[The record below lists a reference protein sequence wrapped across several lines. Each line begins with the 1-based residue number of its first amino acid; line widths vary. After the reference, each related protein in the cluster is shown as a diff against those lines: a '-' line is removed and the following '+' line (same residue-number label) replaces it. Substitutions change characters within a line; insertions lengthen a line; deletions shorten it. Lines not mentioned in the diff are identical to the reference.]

1 MSIILVLTALLGLQ
15 ALALIGLAL
24 LAQEG
29 MVRLP
34 KGRTI
39 LGAFRGATVGAG
51 PCAQAIRTARL
62 RRAVESKQLRAA
74 RLESEAKARMNAAN
88 PSKRVLVRLE
98 GLESKASRRARR
110 REEARLAEEQRQH
123 PRLEERRAKRAA
135 ARKARLLRWRKPA
148 KPPKAHSPKK
158 WGSGSAWTRPDPS
171 KAEMGLKVW
180 RLRRRQ
186 VALAQEWAG
195 LAVRRRTASRR
206 IKSLELR
213 LRGLEASADAAARKA
228 RCVKAAAAR
237 WQTDASLVAMATAGG
252 HLAGLHDGARQLRA
266 QKARLEAIDLSLA
279 KAQAVVDVQLSQ
291 LGVLIQEAA

>member
-1 MSIILVLTALLGLQ
+1 MSIVLVLTALLGLQ

-51 PCAQAIRTARL
+51 PCAQILKTARF

-74 RLESEAKARMNAAN
+74 RLESEAKARMNASN
-88 PSKRVLVRLE
+88 PSKRVSTRLE
-98 GLESKASRRARR
+98 GHSSKASRRRQR
-110 REEARLAEEQRQH
+110 REEAAALEQALQH

-148 KPPKAHSPKK
+148 ETKKARSPKQ
-158 WGSGSAWTRPDPS
+158 WGSGSAWTRPDAA
-171 KAEMGLKVW
+171 KAEKALNTW
-180 RLRRRQ
+180 RLRRSQ

-195 LAVRRRTASRR
+195 LAVRRRAVARR
-206 IKSLELR
+206 VKSLELR
-213 LRGLEASADAAARKA
+213 LRGLEASTDAAARKA
-228 RCVKAAAAR
+228 RGVKAAAAR
-237 WQTDASLVAMATAGG
+237 WQTDASLVAMAEAGQR
-252 HLAGLHDGARQLRA
+252 LAGLHDGARQLRA
-266 QKARLEAIDLSLA
+266 QKARAEATDLSLQ
-279 KAQAVVDVQLSQ
+279 KAQAVVDVQLAR
-291 LGVLIQEAA
+291 LGVLLQEAA

>member
-1 MSIILVLTALLGLQ
+1 MSIILVLTVLMGLQ

-29 MVRLP
+29 MVRPP

-62 RRAVESKQLRAA
+62 RRAVASKQLRAA
-74 RLESEAKARMNAAN
+74 RLESEAKARMCSAN
-88 PSKRVLVRLE
+88 PSKRVLTRLE
-98 GLESKASRRARR
+98 GHSSKASRRRQR
-110 REEARLAEEQRQH
+110 REEAAALELALQH

-135 ARKARLLRWRKPA
+135 ARKARLLRWRKPVET
-148 KPPKAHSPKK
+148 KTRSPKQ
-158 WGSGSAWTRPDPS
+158 WGSGSAWTRPDAA
-171 KAEMGLKVW
+171 KAEKALNIW
-180 RLRRRQ
+180 RMRLRQ

-195 LAVRRRTASRR
+195 LAVRRRETARR

-213 LRGLEASADAAARKA
+213 LRGLEASRRRAASD
-228 RCVKAAAAR
+228 VVAAL
-237 WQTDASLVAMATAGG
+237 DATAR
-252 HLAGLHDGARQLRA
+252 HPEFIAALKDNAAILAAIHSGAAQLRA
-266 QKARLEAIDLSLA
+266 QKARMEATDLSLQ

>member
-15 ALALIGLAL
+15 ALAFTGLAL

-51 PCAQAIRTARL
+51 PCAQTLLSARL
-62 RRAVESKQLRAA
+62 RRADQSKQLRAA
-74 RLESEAKARMNAAN
+74 RLEAEAQARMCSAN
-88 PSKRVLVRLE
+88 PSKRVSTRLE
-98 GLESKASRRARR
+98 GHSSKASRRRQR
-110 REEARLAEEQRQH
+110 REEARMLESALQH

-148 KPPKAHSPKK
+148 EKKVHSPKQ
-158 WGSGSAWTRPDPS
+158 WGSGSAWTRPSQS
-171 KAEMGLKVW
+171 KAEKGINIW

-186 VALAQEWAG
+186 ADLAQEWAG
-195 LAVRRRTASRR
+195 LSVRRLVVARR

-213 LRGLEASADAAARKA
+213 LRGLEGSR
-228 RCVKAAAAR
+228 AAAAAALV
-237 WQTDASLVAMATAGG
+237 ASLDAAGR
-252 HLAGLHDGARQLRA
+252 HPEFIAALRDDAAILAGLHSGARQLRA
-266 QKARLEAIDLSLA
+266 QKDRLEATDLSLQ

-291 LGVLIQEAA
+291 LGVLLQTQEAA

>member
-1 MSIILVLTALLGLQ
+1 MSIILTLTALLGLQ
-15 ALALIGLAL
+15 ALALVGLAL

-62 RRAVESKQLRAA
+62 RRAVEFKQLRAA
-74 RLESEAKARMNAAN
+74 RLESEAKARMCSAN
-88 PSKRVLVRLE
+88 PSKRVSARLE
-98 GLESKASRRARR
+98 GHSSKASRRRQR
-110 REEARLAEEQRQH
+110 REEAAALELALQH

-148 KPPKAHSPKK
+148 EKKTRSPKQ
-158 WGSGSAWTRPDPS
+158 WGSGSAWTRPDAS
-171 KAEMGLKVW
+171 KAERALNIW

-186 VALAQEWAG
+186 IALAQEWAG
-195 LAVRRRTASRR
+195 LAVRRRETARR

-213 LRGLEASADAAARKA
+213 LQGLAVSTGAAARKA
-228 RCVKAAAAR
+228 RGAKAAAAR

-266 QKARLEAIDLSLA
+266 QKARMEATDLSLA

-291 LGVLIQEAA
+291 LGVLLQEAA

>member
-15 ALALIGLAL
+15 ALALTGLAL

-51 PCAQAIRTARL
+51 PSAQIIRTARL
-62 RRAVESKQLRAA
+62 RRAVESEQLRAA
-74 RLESEAKARMNAAN
+74 RLVSEAQARRVSSN
-88 PSKRVLVRLE
+88 PSKRVSARLE
-98 GLESKASRRARR
+98 GFASKASRRRQR
-110 REEARLAEEQRQH
+110 REEAAMLEQALQH

-148 KPPKAHSPKK
+148 ETKATRPPKR
-158 WGSGSAWTRPDPS
+158 WGSGSAWTPPDPAKVE
-171 KAEMGLKVW
+171 KALKIW

-186 VALAQEWAG
+186 IDLAHEWAG
-195 LAVRRRTASRR
+195 LEVRRLATSRR

-213 LRGLEASADAAARKA
+213 LRGLEVSTSAAARKA
-228 RCVKAAAAR
+228 RGAKAAAAR
-237 WQTDASLVAMATAGG
+237 WQTDASLVAMATAGSV
-252 HLAGLHDGARQLRA
+252 LAGLHAGARQLRA
-266 QKARLEAIDLSLA
+266 QKSRLEATDLSLR
-279 KAQAVVDVQLSQ
+279 KAQAVVDVQLAR

>member
-1 MSIILVLTALLGLQ
+1 MSIILTLTALLGLQ

-51 PCAQAIRTARL
+51 PCAQILKTARF

-74 RLESEAKARMNAAN
+74 RLESEAKARMNASN
-88 PSKRVLVRLE
+88 PSTRVSTRLE
-98 GLESKASRRARR
+98 GHSSKASRRRQR
-110 REEARLAEEQRQH
+110 REEAAALEQ
-123 PRLEERRAKRAA
+123 A
-135 ARKARLLRWRKPA
+135 LLRWLKPA
-148 KPPKAHSPKK
+148 ETKKARSPKQ
-158 WGSGSAWTRPDPS
+158 WGIGSAWTRPDAA
-171 KAEMGLKVW
+171 KAEKALNIW
-180 RLRRRQ
+180 RMRLRQ

-195 LAVRRRTASRR
+195 LAVRRRETARR

-213 LRGLEASADAAARKA
+213 LRGLEVSTSAAARKA
-228 RCVKAAAAR
+228 RGAKAAAAR
-237 WQTDASLVAMATAGG
+237 WQTDASLVAMATAGSV
-252 HLAGLHDGARQLRA
+252 LAGLHAGARQLRA
-266 QKARLEAIDLSLA
+266 QKSRLEATDLSLR
-279 KAQAVVDVQLSQ
+279 KAQAVVDVQLAR